1 MFTRRNVLA
10 LALFLSAVP
19 FAVAAPR
26 AGGDEPQCNRW
37 DMEVVCET
45 QPSRGI
51 VGDPFKATVTVKN
64 TGDKAL
70 ANVTLSLRGDLGAR
84 CVDGGQT
91 EVKTL
96 IEKLEP
102 GETKQISADFVSDT
116 VGNARVIGG
125 ARDALGWA
133 AANCAC
139 IVDIIGLP
147 AIQSEMVDKDVSGN
161 EKGIFVVGESFTYV
175 LSVEN
180 DVGSTVTPDLKVV
193 FTLPRE
199 LEFVSG
205 KMDNNGTVTG
215 SGQSATTSTFVLA
228 PNKVQRVE
236 LMVKAVAAPPSNLVQ
251 TRASIQTVGGVE
263 VAEETESTTLKQ

>member
-1 MFTRRNVLA
+1 MVHPRRLLVALSLA
-10 LALFLSAVP
+10 AIPCASALRSAR
-19 FAVAAPR
+19 AADP
-26 AGGDEPQCNRW
+26 ECNRW

-45 QPSRGI
+45 QPSKVI

-64 TGDKAL
+64 TGDKEL

-96 IEKLEP
+96 IEKLAA
-102 GETKQISADFVSDT
+102 GESKSLSGTFVSDT

-139 IVDIIGLP
+139 IVDIVGLP
-147 AIQSEMVDKDVSGN
+147 AIQSEMVDKDSAGN
-161 EKGIFVVGESFTYV
+161 EKGIFVVGESFIYV
-175 LSVEN
+175 LTVEN

-193 FTLPRE
+193 FTLPAE

-205 KMDNNGTVTG
+205 KMDSEGTVTG
-215 SGQSATTSTFVLA
+215 SGQSATTSGFVLA
-228 PNKVQRVE
+228 PNKTQRVE

-251 TRASIQTVGGVE
+251 TRASIQTVSGVE
-263 VAEETESTTLKQ
+263 VAEETESTTLKI